1 MNGRTVTILSIDGGG
16 VRGVVPA
23 LVLRDLFRRIRYLSG
38 VTHWYRLPWHR
49 RDVGAVGAHQVFD
62 FFAGTSTGALLALGL
77 VMQDPLDPEAI
88 AQVYRDK
95 AAEIFPPY
103 KPFAAIGA
111 MRQAVVIKYPHR
123 PWERILRELFGD
135 RRMSECVAN
144 VIVAAYDTDNRTP
157 FFFKHFDGEAQRRRH
172 VPPDYYLRD
181 VARATSA
188 APTFFEPTQVTSLD
202 GRRYTL
208 VDGGMAANNPA
219 LSAYVEA
226 RKCYPDAKKFLI
238 VSLGTGRSGR
248 TFPYEKIRR
257 WGYLDWVSPLHGV
270 PMTAMVM
277 DGQSETVAYALA
289 NLPGVEYYRLNF
301 DLDDSTEEM
310 DDASPEN
317 MARMEAVARELIR
330 TRSAELHALARRLYK
345 RRIRPL
351 QKPRNPLRDRR

>member
-1 MNGRTVTILSIDGGG
+1 MSGRTVTILSIDGGG
-16 VRGVVPA
+16 VRGIVPA
-23 LVLRDLFRRIRYLSG
+23 IVLRDLLRRIRYLSG
-38 VTHWYRLPWHR
+38 VSRWYRLPWHKR
-49 RDVGAVGAHQVFD
+49 EVGPVAAHQVFD
-62 FFAGTSTGALLALGL
+62 FFSGTSTGALLALGL
-77 VMQDPLDPEAI
+77 VMRDPLDPAAI
-88 AQVYRDK
+88 AEVYRRK
-95 AAEIFPPY
+95 VAEIFPTY

-111 MRQAVVIKYPHR
+111 MRQAVVIKYHHE
-123 PWERILRELFGD
+123 PWERVLRELFGD
-135 RRMSECVAN
+135 RTMSECVAN
-144 VIVAAYDTDNRTP
+144 VIIAAYDTDNRSP
-157 FFFKHFDGEAQRRRH
+157 FFFKHFDAEAQRRRN

-188 APTFFEPTQVTSLD
+188 APTYFEPTQVTSLD

-208 VDGGMAANNPA
+208 VDGGLAANNPA

-226 RKCYPDAKKFLI
+226 RKCYPDVDKFLI

-270 PMTAMVM
+270 PMMAMVG

-301 DLDDSTEEM
+301 ELDDSTEEM
-310 DDASPEN
+310 DDASASN
-317 MARMEAVARELIR
+317 MERLERIANRITR
-330 TRSAELHALARRLYK
+330 THAAELHALARRLYK

-351 QKPRNPLRDRR
+351 QRLRTSRS